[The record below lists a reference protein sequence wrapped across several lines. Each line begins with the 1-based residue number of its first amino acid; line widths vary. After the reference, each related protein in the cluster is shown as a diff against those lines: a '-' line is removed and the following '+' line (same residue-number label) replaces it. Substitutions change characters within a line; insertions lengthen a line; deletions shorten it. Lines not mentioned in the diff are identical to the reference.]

1 MYYNKKE
8 NDLNT
13 ILLKAKA
20 TGRSNITVHYAHRLY
35 IYIYICIEKSNDKFT
50 MYTDCRTKDNK
61 ITRNA
66 NFNILPYKFR
76 SLCSQIYLTSSI

>member
-35 IYIYICIEKSNDKFT
+35 IYIY
-50 MYTDCRTKDNK
+50 MYRKKAMTSLPCTLTVAQKTTKLQEML
-61 ITRNA
+61 
-66 NFNILPYKFR
+66 ILIF
-76 SLCSQIYLTSSI
+76 YLTNSEVCAPKSI